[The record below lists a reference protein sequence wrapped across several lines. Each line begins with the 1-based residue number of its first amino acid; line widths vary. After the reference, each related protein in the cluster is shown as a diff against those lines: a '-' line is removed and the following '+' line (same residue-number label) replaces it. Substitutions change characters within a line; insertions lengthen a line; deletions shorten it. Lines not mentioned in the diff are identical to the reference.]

1 MKTTAFKKAGIFIFG
16 VILIVPL
23 ILVDCDDKDNKEP
36 DPLVGNYVFSG
47 ATFGESVNI
56 VVNDVFQTFDPGSDA
71 SMFVSEGL
79 LGAAPCDDSTNAAID
94 FRSDGKSYYIC
105 LGETNESQMGTW
117 IINAD
122 RDVLTLYIS
131 NPMTF
136 ALEIVNLDLTETAIS
151 GTVENFPLP
160 LNTSAELGAMIGDP
174 PTILNFQVKEVNVT
188 FTRVQ

>member
-1 MKTTAFKKAGIFIFG
+1 MNKK
-16 VILIVPL
+16 VIRNFRIISCLA
-23 ILVDCDDKDNKEP
+23 ILVLPLTINSCDDNNEKEP
-36 DPLVGNYVFSG
+36 DPLVGNYTFSG

-79 LGAAPCDDSTNAAID
+79 LGAAPCADSTHAGIA
-94 FRSDGKSYYIC
+94 FHEDGKSFYIC

-122 RDVLTLYIS
+122 RTVLTLYIS

-136 ALEIVNLDLTETAIS
+136 ALEIGNLNLTETVIS

-160 LNTSAELGAMIGDP
+160 INTAVELGALIGNP
-174 PTILNFQVKEVNVT
+174 PKPNYQVKEVNVT
-188 FTRVQ
+188 FTRVE

>member
-1 MKTTAFKKAGIFIFG
+1 MNRK
-16 VILIVPL
+16 VIRSLWVISCLAILVVPL
-23 ILVDCDDKDNKEP
+23 TLTFCDDNKEKEP
-36 DPLVGNYVFSG
+36 DPLVGDYVFSG

-71 SMFVSEGL
+71 SAFVSEGI
-79 LGAAPCDDSTNAAID
+79 LGAAPCEDSTNAGIS
-94 FRSDGKSYYIC
+94 FREDGTSFYIC
-105 LGETNESQMGTW
+105 MGESNESQMGTW
-117 IINAD
+117 IINEN

-136 ALEIVNLDLTETAIS
+136 ALEIGNLNLTETVIS

-160 LNTSAELGAMIGDP
+160 ITTEVPLGALFGDP
-174 PTILNFQVKEVNVT
+174 QRINYQVKEVNVE